1 MQDTQNQVEST
12 RFQLAAA
19 KAAQVNAKIAL
30 DAEIGGVNPQVA
42 QITAQLDNAKWEL
55 EQTTVRAPGD
65 GYATLIALA
74 VGDRALQLR
83 SGMSFILKDELVIVG
98 MFSPN
103 GFQTIRPGAAVTIVF
118 DNHPGRRYHAK
129 ITEIPLGVGQGQVSV
144 SGVLARSGSIR
155 GVSEYPA
162 VISTPEDLDPKLL
175 RVGMPGN
182 ATVFADNAG
191 VIGIIASI
199 LIWISSYT
207 AYL

>member
-1 MQDTQNQVEST
+1 
-12 RFQLAAA
+12 
-19 KAAQVNAKIAL
+19 
-30 DAEIGGVNPQVA
+30 
-42 QITAQLDNAKWEL
+42 
-55 EQTTVRAPGD
+55 
-65 GYATLIALA
+65 
-74 VGDRALQLR
+74 
-83 SGMSFILKDELVIVG
+83 MSFIVKDDLVIVG

-103 GFQTIRPGAAVTIVF
+103 GFQTIKPGAPVTIVF
-118 DNHPGRRYHAK
+118 DNHPGRRYHAT